1 MIKRLSKLIAIVF
14 MFALCLSSTAVAV
27 DARSSEYIRTYSAT
41 ASGGSGSITVD
52 FSITAKSSMN
62 KLGASKIEI
71 KNSSGT
77 TVKTFYSSTTTGMV
91 TSNAITFTSSV
102 TYNGTRGVKY
112 YAVVYFIASNTN
124 GSDTDSW
131 TTNTV

>member
-1 MIKRLSKLIAIVF
+1 MIKRLSKLIAIVL
-14 MFALCLSSTAVAV
+14 MFAICLSSTAMAV
-27 DARSSEYIRTYSAT
+27 EARSSEYIRTASAT
-41 ASGGSGSITVD
+41 ASGGSGSITVS
-52 FSITAKSSMN
+52 FSITAKSSMD

-77 TVKTFYSSTTTGMV
+77 IVKTFYSSTTTGMT
-91 TSNAITFTSSV
+91 TSNAISFSNSV
-102 TYNGTRGVKY
+102 TYNGTSGVKY

-124 GSDTDSW
+124 GSGTGSC